1 MRASEMVPRP
11 AYRISPPGLH
21 VAILPDGNGR
31 WAAARG
37 LSRSEGHRAGVSV
50 VRRIVKSAPSLG
62 IGTLTLYAFSSD
74 NWTRP
79 AAEVSTLFS
88 LLEDFFRK
96 DVAGM
101 SEAGVR
107 LSAIGRSDR
116 LPVRLV
122 QSMREAEEK
131 TKRGASLDLRIALDY
146 SSRDAILRAACWM
159 LSSLEISQKEFAK
172 RLGEVTHAGGP
183 VQDVDLLIR
192 TGGEKRLSDFLLW
205 ECAYAELHF
214 TPRMWP
220 EFNAE
225 DLAAAVA
232 DFQARERR
240 FGGLP
245 KAAAG

>member
-1 MRASEMVPRP
+1 MRPHEFSPRSALRP
-11 AYRISPPGLH
+11 QPPGLH

-37 LSRSEGHRAGVSV
+37 LSRSEGHRAGVST

-79 AAEVSTLFS
+79 AAEVSTLFL

-96 DVAGM
+96 
-101 SEAGVR
+101 EALGICESGIR
-107 LSAIGRSDR
+107 LTTFGRRDR
-116 LPVRLV
+116 LPLRLV
-122 QSMREAEEK
+122 QAMNEAEDR
-131 TKRGASLDLRIALDY
+131 TRRGTALDLQIALDY

-172 RLGEVTHAGGP
+172 RLGEVMHSRGP
-183 VQDVDLLIR
+183 AQDVDLLIR

-220 EFNAE
+220 EFTSE
-225 DLAAAVA
+225 DLAAALE
-232 DFQARERR
+232 DFRARERR